1 VAAAT
6 RWPRVSH
13 AGVEKGLNE
22 TTDPKIRL
30 KMQMDEE
37 EKDLLVAAGG
47 DGGDRVGLGAPA
59 HTSEKGKLERT
70 R

>member
-1 VAAAT
+1 
-6 RWPRVSH
+6 
-13 AGVEKGLNE
+13 
-22 TTDPKIRL
+22 
-30 KMQMDEE
+30 MQMDEE